1 MQKHR
6 WMKTIAYGCV
16 ICICFAALLRAT
28 YKSRCLEKPQ
38 KEYAIVTM
46 GDSVMGV
53 CRDET
58 SIVSQLSSLLNTS
71 VFNGALG
78 GTSLSRINDLDSMG
92 YSKDCMS
99 GVSLSKA
106 IASGDFGPQ
115 QATKVK
121 ESMTEYFPETID
133 EMEQIDFSKVDILLL
148 QYGFNDYHAG
158 IPIYP
163 AEGENEEASFVG
175 ALESCVKSLQEA
187 YPNLRI
193 VLVTPTYS
201 WYPYNE
207 LTHLTCEEY
216 NLGGG
221 VLEEYVNAE
230 IQTAHALRVEIL
242 DVYHNFYSH
251 DTWEDW
257 EIYTTDGLHPNEEGR
272 TLLAEK
278 IAAYLQEEH

>member
-6 WMKTIAYGCV
+6 WIKTIAYGCV
-16 ICICFAALLRAT
+16 ICICFAVLFATTYRARYSNKT
-28 YKSRCLEKPQ
+28 ET
-38 KEYAIVTM
+38 EYTMVLM

-58 SIVSQLSSLLNTS
+58 SISSQLGRLMDIT

-78 GTSLSRINDLDSMG
+78 GTSLSRINDSSSMG

-106 IASGDFGPQ
+106 IVSGDFGPQ
-115 QATKVK
+115 QSTEVK

-133 EMEQIDFSKVDILLL
+133 EMEKIDFSKVDILLM

-158 IPIYP
+158 VPIYP
-163 AEGENEEASFVG
+163 KEGDHGEASFVG
-175 ALESCVKSLQEA
+175 ALENSVLALQKA

-230 IQTAHALRVEIL
+230 IQTARSMNVEIL
-242 DVYHNFYSH
+242 DVYHNFYTH

-257 EIYTTDGLHPNEEGR
+257 EIYTTDGLHPNENGR
-272 TLLAEK
+272 TLLAQR
-278 IAAYLQEEH
+278 IAEFLQSTE